1 MSEPN
6 KSRRALLIT
15 GLKALALLAPVAAVV
30 ASTNRPKPPGAATV
44 GVTIVAVITNRATN
58 W

>member
-15 GLKALALLAPVAAVV
+15 GLKALALLAPVAAVI
-30 ASTNRPKPPGAATV
+30 ASAKPAEATWRGNR
-44 GVTIVAVITNRATN
+44 RRYYRRRY
-58 W
+58 